1 MGTHKVAV
9 SRRNRML
16 DMAGTALGLGVV
28 LATLVALDPRVGEQ
42 LSHTISPDP
51 TAKLLSWG
59 DRGVDLLRVMVE
71 VAREQGADNGA
82 MLTLLL
88 IGLVL
93 TVFMV
98 RT

>member
-9 SRRNRML
+9 SRRNRVL
-16 DMAGTALGLGVV
+16 DMAGTTLGFAVV
-28 LATLVALDPRVGEQ
+28 LATLVALDPRVTEQ
-42 LSHTISPDP
+42 VTRTVSPDP

-59 DRGVDLLRVMVE
+59 QRLVELLRVMAD

-82 MLTLLL
+82 MLVLLL

>member
-16 DMAGTALGLGVV
+16 DMAGTTLGFGVV
-28 LATLVALDPRVGEQ
+28 LATLVVLDPRVSEQ
-42 LSHTISPDP
+42 LSQTVSPNP
-51 TAKLLSWG
+51 TARLLSWG
-59 DRGVDLLRVMVE
+59 ERLVDLLRVMAQ

-82 MLTLLL
+82 MLVLLL